1 MKSNFFDRL
10 HRSIGN
16 RLGWSSAL
24 ILSAGMTCLAASPSF
39 AADRLVFRFGP
50 LGRSIPVEDLRT
62 LADTGQVTPQLR
74 WYVNIA
80 NVEPTDFQQALTQ
93 EVNVNQQLIDRAT
106 YSLPGE
112 FALSQ
117 IGNTI
122 HTRSRQANIQALRA
136 ALLLSTREDDRLSL
150 IEFLEEYPTPEVHV
164 DGRSL
169 LTFVQ
174 DVNRVR
180 GQVQPV
186 VTAIETFLE
195 TFVCNCQPPNP

>member
-1 MKSNFFDRL
+1 MKSHLFERL

-16 RLGWSSAL
+16 RLGWAV
-24 ILSAGMTCLAASPSF
+24 ILGAGITCLTASPSF

-50 LGRSIPVEDLRT
+50 LGRSIPIEDLRT
-62 LADTGQVTPQLR
+62 LADTGRVTPQLR
-74 WYVNIA
+74 WYINIA
-80 NVEPTDFQQALTQ
+80 NVEPADFQQALTQ
-93 EVNVNQQLIDRAT
+93 EANVNQRLIDRVT

-136 ALLLSTREDDRLSL
+136 ALLLSTREDNQLSL

-195 TFVCNCQPPNP
+195 TFVCNCQRPNP

>member
-1 MKSNFFDRL
+1 
-10 HRSIGN
+10 
-16 RLGWSSAL
+16 
-24 ILSAGMTCLAASPSF
+24 MTCLAASPSF
-39 AADRLVFRFGP
+39 AADRLVFRYGA
-50 LGRSIPVEDLRT
+50 LQRSISIEDLRT
-62 LADTGQVTPQLR
+62 LADTGRVTPQLR

-80 NVEPTDFQQALTQ
+80 NVEPADFQRALTQ
-93 EVNVNQQLIDRAT
+93 EANVNQQLIDRVT

-136 ALLLSTREDDRLSL
+136 ALLLSTREDNRLSL
-150 IEFLEEYPTPEVHV
+150 IEFLEQYPTPEVHV

-169 LTFVQ
+169 TTFVR

-180 GQVQPV
+180 DRVQPI

-195 TFVCNCQPPNP
+195 AFVCSNCQQPNR